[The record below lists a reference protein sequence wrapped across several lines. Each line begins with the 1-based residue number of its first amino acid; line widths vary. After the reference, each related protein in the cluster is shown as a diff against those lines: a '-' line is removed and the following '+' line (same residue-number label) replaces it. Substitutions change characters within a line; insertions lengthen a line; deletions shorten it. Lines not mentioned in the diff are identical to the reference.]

1 MKVGERVEVEITAIA
16 HGGHCIARS
25 EGRVI
30 FVRHAIPGERALVE
44 ITEITKNF
52 ARGDCVEVFH
62 SSPHRVEARCKY
74 ANPGG
79 CGGCDFQHIDPSH
92 QRELKAAVIR
102 EQFARL
108 AKMEI
113 APIVEEVEPI
123 WNWRTRMEF
132 TVSPERKLSMH
143 RTRSNDLIEI
153 ARCEIAG
160 GEIDLAALNANRLP
174 IGKKVDVAIDSNNEV
189 VTTIEGRSDFRLVT
203 QEVNGFK
210 FQISPDSFWQSHRNA
225 PEVLI
230 SAVRDFTEVK
240 TGEHLLDLYS
250 GVGLF
255 ASAFLGD
262 IGPGGRITMVEEAAS
277 AVTDARRIF
286 AEFPNVEI
294 LEGKVERVL
303 GKLARADRVILDPPR
318 SGAGEKVI
326 DLIAALAPD
335 SLTYVACD
343 PAALAR
349 DTAYLRQ
356 RGYDLASIRAFDLF
370 PMTHHVECVAR
381 FIRG

>member
-1 MKVGERVEVEITAIA
+1 
-16 HGGHCIARS
+16 
-25 EGRVI
+25 
-30 FVRHAIPGERALVE
+30 
-44 ITEITKNF
+44 
-52 ARGDCVEVFH
+52 
-62 SSPHRVEARCKY
+62 
-74 ANPGG
+74 
-79 CGGCDFQHIDPSH
+79 
-92 QRELKAAVIR
+92 
-102 EQFARL
+102 
-108 AKMEI
+108 
-113 APIVEEVEPI
+113 
-123 WNWRTRMEF
+123 
-132 TVSPERKLSMH
+132 
-143 RTRSNDLIEI
+143 LI
-153 ARCEIAG
+153 
-160 GEIDLAALNANRLP
+160 
-174 IGKKVDVAIDSNNEV
+174 
-189 VTTIEGRSDFRLVT
+189 T
-203 QEVNGFK
+203 QEVNGFQ

-303 GKLARADRVILDPPR
+303 GKLARADQVIIDPPR